1 MEQRLA
7 LTGQPGYAC
16 GDFLGVTGSDSTQYR
31 SGTRSASLNTSP
43 EDVSDRAYLEL
54 VSLRFLFVQ
63 TLQSN
68 LKPHNGYGFAS
79 KDDSSEC
86 SLDSFWFLHIFFVNL
101 VRKLVI
107 VFILLNLISKNELC
121 DETGDP

>member
-7 LTGQPGYAC
+7 LTGQPRYAC
-16 GDFLGVTGSDSTQYR
+16 GDFL
-31 SGTRSASLNTSP
+31 
-43 EDVSDRAYLEL
+43 
-54 VSLRFLFVQ
+54 LFIQ

-68 LKPHNGYGFAS
+68 LKPHNVYGFAS

-86 SLDSFWFLHIFFVNL
+86 SLDSFWFLHIFFVNF

-107 VFILLNLISKNELC
+107 VSILPNLISKTELR